1 MKKFK
6 MTLATAALAM
16 LAVGSMLSMNSCK
29 KDPCKDETCNDK
41 GTPTANGDVCDCA
54 CNTGY
59 EGDKCETEMRTKFVG
74 TYAYNESCTSGT
86 DTYTVSVATSSSS
99 ITEVS
104 INNLYNQGII
114 VKGTVSGTAL
124 TIASQPFGSAT
135 ISGTGSISGNT
146 LSLSYS
152 VSLGGATDAC
162 SGSGTK

>member
-29 KDPCKDETCNDK
+29 KDPCKDETCTDQ
-41 GTPTANGDVCDCA
+41 GTPTANGDVCDCT

-59 EGDKCETEMRTKFVG
+59 EGTKCETEMRTKFVG
-74 TYAYNESCTSGT
+74 TYAYHESCTSGT

-99 ITEVS
+99 ITEIN

-114 VKGTVSGTAL
+114 VKGTVSGSSV
-124 TIASQPFGSAT
+124 TIASQPFASAT
-135 ISGTGSISGNT
+135 ISGSGTISGNT
-146 LSLSYS
+146 LTLTYS
-152 VSLGGATDAC
+152 VAVGGATDAC